1 MFRTPAPVAITYC
14 SEPALSVPSVVC
26 VGERWSMS
34 EELVISVLMSILWPF
49 TQNKIPV
56 VCGSLRT
63 VPVLCLH
70 LT

>member
-1 MFRTPAPVAITYC
+1 
-14 SEPALSVPSVVC
+14 
-26 VGERWSMS
+26 MS

-56 VCGSLRT
+56 VCGSLMT